1 MLTEVGISFTHW
13 SLHTSVVLGLIFLG
27 GCYLLLIGPMRE
39 RVSSIGEVSPKRAGS
54 FFLGLFVVFV
64 ALNGPLH
71 DLSDHYLFSAHMVQH
86 LLLQLLMPPLLLLGL
101 PQVRDVPILSGPRLI
116 TIFKSLTNPIICFIT
131 FNGVLVSWHL
141 PPLYDFA
148 LQNHNVHIIQ
158 HLTFMFVGVLA
169 WWPVL
174 SPSSQLPRALFPIQI
189 IYIFAQS
196 IPMGFLGAAIT
207 FSGSLLYTHYVNAPR
222 VWSISPLADQQM
234 GGLIMKSSAGLVF
247 LLGLGLVFLAWF
259 RHEENA

>member
-1 MLTEVGISFTHW
+1 MLTDVGISFTHW
-13 SLHTSVVLGLIFLG
+13 SLHTSVILGLIFLG
-27 GCYLLLIGPMRE
+27 SCYLLLIGPMRD
-39 RVSSIGEVSPKRAGS
+39 RISSIGEVSPKQVGS
-54 FFLGLFVVFV
+54 FFFGLFVVFV
-64 ALNGPLH
+64 SLNGPLH

-101 PQVRDVPILSGPRLI
+101 PQVTDVRMLSGPRLI
-116 TIFKSLTNPIICFIT
+116 ALFKRMTNPIICLIT
-131 FNGVLVSWHL
+131 FNGFLVGWHL

-148 LQNHNVHIIQ
+148 LQNHNVHIVQ
-158 HLTFMFVGVLA
+158 HLTFMFVGALA
-169 WWPVL
+169 WRPVL

-207 FSGSLLYTHYVNAPR
+207 FARSILYTHYANAPR
-222 VWSISPLADQQM
+222 VWSLSPLEDQQM

-259 RHEENA
+259 RHDENQ